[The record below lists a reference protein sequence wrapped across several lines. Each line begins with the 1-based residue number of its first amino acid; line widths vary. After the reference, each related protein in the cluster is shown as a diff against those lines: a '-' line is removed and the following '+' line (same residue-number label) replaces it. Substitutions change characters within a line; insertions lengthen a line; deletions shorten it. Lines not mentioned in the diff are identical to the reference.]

1 MSDTTTNGSFAVDGT
16 ESTFTA
22 TTADYTL
29 TPDEEALV
37 AGIEDLDPIDSIPS
51 PVVATGDTSRF
62 AIVPPVTTLPPALQE
77 YVRQQLV
84 GIPQE
89 RLAEAERGAIL
100 VAMRKNALELRVK
113 QGAGPGA
120 TPYARELLDISR
132 AIYDLEREFDSITAK
147 LAEVDRY
154 ETDTDPVTG
163 AASPRPVYA
172 VDGQSRRALEQRLA
186 QITYEISLKDGEEG
200 RRRLAKAK
208 KETAEFLKA
217 QRDQLAEDAEARAM
231 AEQMNREARIK
242 AKAELYA
249 KHNRHNLS

>member
-1 MSDTTTNGSFAVDGT
+1 
-16 ESTFTA
+16 
-22 TTADYTL
+22 
-29 TPDEEALV
+29 
-37 AGIEDLDPIDSIPS
+37 
-51 PVVATGDTSRF
+51 
-62 AIVPPVTTLPPALQE
+62 
-77 YVRQQLV
+77 
-84 GIPQE
+84 
-89 RLAEAERGAIL
+89 
-100 VAMRKNALELRVK
+100 MRKNALELRVK